1 MVKKI
6 ITTLLLTF
14 IQGVLFWL
22 SLFIYQKLFPLNKS
36 DLSWGITLIYQLYFS
51 VGSFLIVN
59 SLLTTL
65 KLNWKILAI
74 TSCIL
79 LLLSLIPISTS
90 ITYRPFKSV
99 FVIILNLTFFASS
112 IFLLKKPLKC
122 KLNTHIN

>member
-1 MVKKI
+1 MVKKV

-22 SLFIYQKLFPLNKS
+22 SLFIYNKLFPLNKS

-112 IFLLKKPLKC
+112 IFLLKKRY
-122 KLNTHIN
+122 TTQG